1 MKDRSFATRAICT
14 VFATT
19 LGVSLLSATAWS
31 EDTRTPPVAQ
41 PPAKAQQPAPQTGK
55 PVGADAVANDT
66 RSDDSSFLSQLKQI
80 GNDPTKANDRMFVLG
95 ASMYNTKDVETA
107 RLVSEKT
114 SNPEVKRLAQGI
126 VTGHQEFNE
135 KLAEVARELDVT
147 LITEV
152 SPMDRA
158 HNKVLLSLPPEQLD
172 QVYVSSVRASH
183 MAGICMLQDQAVISE
198 NSALKTYATGAVT
211 AMKKHGELI
220 AAASKSVGLPA
231 MTMEPAARS
240 VSDSR

>member
-1 MKDRSFATRAICT
+1 MPDRSFATRAICT
-14 VFATT
+14 VITTT
-19 LGVSLLSATAWS
+19 LGVFLLSATAWS
-31 EDTRTPPVAQ
+31 EDTRTPAPAQ

-55 PVGADAVANDT
+55 PVSANADANDM
-66 RSDDSSFLSQLKQI
+66 RSQDSSFLSQLKQI

-107 RLVSEKT
+107 RLVSAKT

-126 VTGHQEFNE
+126 VTGHQEANE

-152 SPMDRA
+152 SAMDRA
-158 HNKVLLSLPPEQLD
+158 HNEVLLSLPPEQLD
-172 QVYVSSVRASH
+172 QVFVSNLRAGH
-183 MAGICMLQDQAVISE
+183 MAGICALQDQAVISE
-198 NSALKTYATGAVT
+198 NAALKAYATGAVA

-231 MTMEPAARS
+231 TMMEPSMRS